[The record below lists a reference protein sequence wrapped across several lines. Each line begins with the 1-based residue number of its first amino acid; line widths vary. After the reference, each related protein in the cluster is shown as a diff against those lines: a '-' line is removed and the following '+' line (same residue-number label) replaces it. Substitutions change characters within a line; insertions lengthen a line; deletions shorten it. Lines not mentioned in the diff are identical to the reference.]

1 MTTSSFNRTWDI
13 KSGIQEEGRIWAE
26 ELRRG
31 FSQLRTTAMVVLT
44 IVHDLLLQPR
54 LLFQAQGRLHCRGQM
69 NHSALMSAELR
80 WRGAGWEQAWKA
92 RFVEEWGINY
102 IFSRAYLLLSLPS
115 WLVGYQWPAKAHHIN
130 ECLRIFN
137 CVALQQCQIIYPLF

>member
-80 WRGAGWEQAWKA
+80 
-92 RFVEEWGINY
+92 
-102 IFSRAYLLLSLPS
+102 
-115 WLVGYQWPAKAHHIN
+115 
-130 ECLRIFN
+130 
-137 CVALQQCQIIYPLF
+137 

>member
-31 FSQLRTTAMVVLT
+31 FSQLRTRAMVVLT

-54 LLFQAQGRLHCRGQM
+54 LLFRCPGKASLSWADEPLSSDVSGAQVTWCRL
-69 NHSALMSAELR
+69 
-80 WRGAGWEQAWKA
+80 GAGLE
-92 RFVEEWGINY
+92 
-102 IFSRAYLLLSLPS
+102 S
-115 WLVGYQWPAKAHHIN
+115 
-130 ECLRIFN
+130 
-137 CVALQQCQIIYPLF
+137 